1 MTGRFKP
8 YLRTLTLVF
17 VVLTASV
24 VALNYFVDPYD
35 VFGRNRLG
43 IYVAAD
49 RQSKPAMI
57 GRFPHDAVLMGTSKA
72 AMVDTTQLEGWR
84 FFSATF
90 GGARVEELYY
100 FAENHLHAAKLVVIA
115 LDYGMFADT
124 FPIIAEDPFRNR
136 GVSFYFPYLVELGM
150 ARDSIQTISRHLR
163 KRTESFRPDGSFI
176 ADKWTAAKSVPN
188 PALLEQLF
196 ALERASYEKM
206 NFSEERM
213 RYLEKLRDVLDS
225 RGIPAVVVINPLHER
240 SVKLLRA
247 SQQAPLVEAWQ
258 QRVRALFPE
267 TVDLMDSRYS
277 AAGNFFAADPVHFKP
292 ATGVEFLNREVLAP
306 RKRNLNASRPPPN
319 ALPARLRNAAQT
331 DRRPRSE
338 PRTTHG

>member
-1 MTGRFKP
+1 MTRRFP
-8 YLRTLTLVF
+8 VYLKTAAGVFAGVTL
-17 VVLTASV
+17 AV
-24 VALNYFVDPYD
+24 VALNYFVDPYA

-43 IYVAAD
+43 VFVAAD

-57 GRFPHDAVLMGTSKA
+57 RRFPHDAVLMGTSKA
-72 AMVDTTQLEGWR
+72 AMVDTTQLEGFR

-90 GGARVEELYY
+90 GGARVEELFY
-100 FAENHLHAAKLVVIA
+100 FTDNYIHDAKLVVIA

-124 FPIIAEDPFRNR
+124 FPIIPDDPFRNR
-136 GVSFYFPYLVELGM
+136 GVSFYFPYLVELGI

-196 ALERASYEKM
+196 ALERASYADM
-206 NFSEERM
+206 NLSEERM
-213 RYLEKLRDVLDS
+213 RYLEKLRDVL
-225 RGIPAVVVINPLHER
+225 RARRIPVVAVINPLHER
-240 SVKLLRA
+240 SVRLLRE
-247 SQQAPLVEAWQ
+247 SRQAATVETWK
-258 QRVRALFPE
+258 QRVRGLFPD

-277 AAGNFFAADPVHFKP
+277 AATNFFAADPVHFLP

-306 RKRNLNASRPPPN
+306 RKGNLNASS
-319 ALPARLRNAAQT
+319 PAPHAPSHPDTGAR
-331 DRRPRSE
+331 
-338 PRTTHG
+338 